1 MHVRVAEA
9 VLDLMDEGGRQRM
22 SLAVD
27 AAGLPQVRV
36 LDGEEVRATSSR
48 GTSWARPE

>member
-9 VLDLMDEGGRQRM
+9 FFDLMDEGGRHHM

-27 AAGLPQVRV
+27 AAGLPQVRL

-48 GTSWARPE
+48 